1 MSRRGE
7 QEVVDALGWAM
18 AEAESQVRGYPAHR
32 IRPQSEHAWSFDT
45 PNGVAV
51 HVEVTAAA
59 VTAGKAVVVLVA
71 STAGLGSVFRPRQV
85 ERTVELSLDGAAAR
99 VPAVLYLVFDDGGDV
114 RA

>member
-1 MSRRGE
+1 
-7 QEVVDALGWAM
+7 
-18 AEAESQVRGYPAHR
+18 
-32 IRPQSEHAWSFDT
+32 
-45 PNGVAV
+45 
-51 HVEVTAAA
+51 
-59 VTAGKAVVVLVA
+59 VTAGKSVVVLVA